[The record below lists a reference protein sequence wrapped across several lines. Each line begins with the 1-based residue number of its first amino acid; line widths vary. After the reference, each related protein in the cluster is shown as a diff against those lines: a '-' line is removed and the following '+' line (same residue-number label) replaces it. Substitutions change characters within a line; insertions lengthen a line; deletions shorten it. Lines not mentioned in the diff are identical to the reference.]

1 MQSLKNTKLS
11 DTNLRLK
18 ANSTIR
24 EIDSPIPMNIKELK
38 DNNNLDTHQTIEGI
52 DLRYIKH
59 INNL

>member
-11 DTNLRLK
+11 DTNLQLK
-18 ANSTIR
+18 ANSAIR

-38 DNNNLDTHQTIEGI
+38 DISKLESHQIIEGI
-52 DLRYIKH
+52 DLVYTKH

>member
-18 ANSTIR
+18 ANVALK

-38 DNNNLDTHQTIEGI
+38 DINKLESHQTIEGI
-52 DLRYIKH
+52 DLTYIKH

>member
-11 DTNLRLK
+11 ETNLRLK
-18 ANSTIR
+18 ANAAIR

-38 DNNNLDTHQTIEGI
+38 DANNLEAHQIIEGI
-52 DLRYIKH
+52 DLVYSKH

>member
-38 DNNNLDTHQTIEGI
+38 DNNNLDTSQIIEGI

>member
-18 ANSTIR
+18 ANSAIR

-38 DNNNLDTHQTIEGI
+38 DSNNLETHQIIEGI

>member
-11 DTNLRLK
+11 ETNLKLK
-18 ANSTIR
+18 ANTGIR

-38 DNNNLDTHQTIEGI
+38 DISKLESHQIIEGI
-52 DLRYIKH
+52 DLTYIKH

>member
-18 ANSTIR
+18 ANVVLK

-38 DNNNLDTHQTIEGI
+38 DISKLESHQTIEGI
-52 DLRYIKH
+52 DLNYIKH

>member
-38 DNNNLDTHQTIEGI
+38 DISKLESHQIIEGI
-52 DLRYIKH
+52 DLVYTKH

>member
-1 MQSLKNTKLS
+1 MQSLRNTKLS

-18 ANSTIR
+18 ANSAIR

-38 DNNNLDTHQTIEGI
+38 DISKLESHQIIEGI
-52 DLRYIKH
+52 DLVYIKH

>member
-1 MQSLKNTKLS
+1 MQSLKNTKVS

-18 ANSTIR
+18 ANSAIR

-38 DNNNLDTHQTIEGI
+38 DTNNLEAHQIIEGI

>member
-11 DTNLRLK
+11 ETNLRLK
-18 ANSTIR
+18 ANTEIW

-38 DNNNLDTHQTIEGI
+38 DISKLESHQIIEGI
-52 DLRYIKH
+52 DLTYIKH

>member
-18 ANSTIR
+18 ANSAIR
-24 EIDSPIPMNIKELK
+24 EIDSPIPMSIKELK
-38 DNNNLDTHQTIEGI
+38 DISKLEAHQIIEGI
-52 DLRYIKH
+52 DLTYIKH

>member
-18 ANSTIR
+18 ANSVIR

-38 DNNNLDTHQTIEGI
+38 DISKLESHQIIEGI
-52 DLRYIKH
+52 DLVYTKH

>member
-11 DTNLRLK
+11 ETNLRLK
-18 ANSTIR
+18 ANVVLK

-38 DNNNLDTHQTIEGI
+38 DISKLESHQIIEGI
-52 DLRYIKH
+52 DLTYIKH

>member
-11 DTNLRLK
+11 ETNLRLK
-18 ANSTIR
+18 ANVALK

-38 DNNNLDTHQTIEGI
+38 DVNKLESHQIIEGI
-52 DLRYIKH
+52 DLTYIKH